1 MASVSTFFNAER
13 EPARA
18 AIARYLAGG
27 MPPAFTLLLDTRSA
41 GPMSTREL
49 EQLAADAER
58 GGLFAPGVAH
68 ELHTS
73 GEVLLHFDAGQA
85 RLAAQVVF
93 ASPHGVGLE
102 LSLTPQER
110 KTLCAHLEAALA
122 ARRALD
128 ADDAP
133 LSALAGGDRPTA
145 APEDGGAED
154 GGAEEAGDQE
164 ASAREAALDELELP
178 QDAAP
183 RGTAYS
189 PVAVRLRNLSLAEQQ
204 KVAQRG
210 EHQERVLLERL
221 YGKLV
226 WEALLRNPR
235 ITTPEV
241 ARIAKMGAL
250 PKPLLEIILS
260 NGGWIQVPEIR
271 RALLGNPR
279 LAAEHIPK
287 LLRLLPR
294 HELKLL
300 PSQTAYPQA
309 VRDWARRL
317 LRL

>member
-1 MASVSTFFNAER
+1 MQ
-13 EPARA
+13 
-18 AIARYLAGG
+18 
-27 MPPAFTLLLDTRSA
+27 PAFTLVLDARST
-41 GPMSTREL
+41 GPLPAPAL
-49 EQLAADAER
+49 EQLARDAER
-58 GGLFAPGVAH
+58 GGLFVPGVDYP
-68 ELHTS
+68 LHST
-73 GEVLLHFDAGQA
+73 GEVVLHLDAGQP
-85 RLAAQVVF
+85 RLAALVVF
-93 ASPHGVGLE
+93 ASPQGVGLE
-102 LSLTPQER
+102 LSLTAVER
-110 KTLCAHLEAALA
+110 RTLCGHLEAAVA
-122 ARRALD
+122 ARRQLEQMGSEA
-128 ADDAP
+128 
-133 LSALAGGDRPTA
+133 AGGGEPP
-145 APEDGGAED
+145 APHEREDG
-154 GGAEEAGDQE
+154 EAGDE
-164 ASAREAALDELELP
+164 PAATP
-178 QDAAP
+178 GPGPDAPDDSDDPDGVPTRPA
-183 RGTAYS
+183 AHS
-189 PVAVRLRNLSLAEQQ
+189 PMAVRLRNLSVAEQL
-204 KVAQRG
+204 KIAQRG

-250 PKPLLEIILS
+250 PKPLIEIILG

-294 HELKLL
+294 HELKLV

>member
-1 MASVSTFFNAER
+1 MQ
-13 EPARA
+13 
-18 AIARYLAGG
+18 
-27 MPPAFTLLLDTRSA
+27 PAFTLVLDARST
-41 GPMSTREL
+41 GPLPAPAL
-49 EQLAADAER
+49 EQLARDAER
-58 GGLFAPGVAH
+58 GGLFVPGVDYP
-68 ELHTS
+68 LHAT
-73 GEVLLHFDAGQA
+73 GEVVLHLDAGQP
-85 RLAAQVVF
+85 RLAALVVF
-93 ASPHGVGLE
+93 ASPQGVGLE
-102 LSLTPQER
+102 LSLTAGER
-110 KTLCAHLEAALA
+110 RALCGHLEAAVA
-122 ARRALD
+122 ARRQLEQQGSEAAGGGEPPAPHEREAGA
-128 ADDAP
+128 ADDEPAATP
-133 LSALAGGDRPTA
+133 GPDPDDPDDPDGVPTRA
-145 APEDGGAED
+145 AAH
-154 GGAEEAGDQE
+154 
-164 ASAREAALDELELP
+164 
-178 QDAAP
+178 
-183 RGTAYS
+183 S
-189 PVAVRLRNLSLAEQQ
+189 PMVVRLRNLSVAEQL
-204 KVAQRG
+204 KIAQRG

-250 PKPLLEIILS
+250 PKPLIEIILG

>member
-1 MASVSTFFNAER
+1 
-13 EPARA
+13 
-18 AIARYLAGG
+18 
-27 MPPAFTLLLDTRSA
+27 MPPAFTFLLDARST
-41 GPMSTREL
+41 GPMAAHEL
-49 EQLAADAER
+49 EQLATDAER
-58 GGLFAPGVAH
+58 GGLFVPGAAQA
-68 ELHTS
+68 LHST
-73 GEVLLHFDAGQA
+73 GEVLLQLDAGQPRLVA
-85 RLAAQVVF
+85 RVVF
-93 ASPHGVGLE
+93 ASPLGVGLE
-102 LSLTPQER
+102 LTLTPPER
-110 KTLCAHLEAALA
+110 KALCAHLEAAVA
-122 ARRALD
+122 ARRARDLSAPQEEGGSELADDD
-128 ADDAP
+128 ADG
-133 LSALAGGDRPTA
+133 LAGH
-145 APEDGGAED
+145 APEAADL
-154 GGAEEAGDQE
+154 EEAN
-164 ASAREAALDELELP
+164 LDEP
-178 QDAAP
+178 AGSPRSAAYAP
-183 RGTAYS
+183 AE
-189 PVAVRLRNLSLAEQQ
+189 VRLRNLSLAEQQ
-204 KVAQRG
+204 KIAQRG

-250 PKPLLEIILS
+250 PKPLLEIILG

>member
-1 MASVSTFFNAER
+1 MQ
-13 EPARA
+13 
-18 AIARYLAGG
+18 
-27 MPPAFTLLLDTRSA
+27 PAFSLLLDARSA

-58 GGLFAPGVAH
+58 GGLFVPGVAH
-68 ELHTS
+68 ALHS
-73 GEVLLHFDAGQA
+73 LGEVVLHLDAGQP

-102 LSLTPQER
+102 LSLTPPQR
-110 KTLCAHLEAALA
+110 QALCAHLEAALA
-122 ARRALD
+122 ARRQPNGAAGQDAATRPVAAADGPSASPDGRAEEDAEDSDRNQAEALD
-128 ADDAP
+128 EPDQ
-133 LSALAGGDRPTA
+133 A
-145 APEDGGAED
+145 AAQR
-154 GGAEEAGDQE
+154 A
-164 ASAREAALDELELP
+164 AALDEP
-178 QDAAP
+178 DQAP
-183 RGTAYS
+183 ARSAS
-189 PVAVRLRNLSLAEQQ
+189 FAPAVMRLRNLSLAEQQ

-250 PKPLLEIILS
+250 PKPLLEIILG

>member
-1 MASVSTFFNAER
+1 
-13 EPARA
+13 
-18 AIARYLAGG
+18 
-27 MPPAFTLLLDTRSA
+27 MPPAFTLLLDARSA
-41 GPMSTREL
+41 GPMSAREL

-68 ELHTS
+68 ALHTS

-102 LSLTPQER
+102 LSLTAPER
-110 KTLCAHLEAALA
+110 KALCAHLEAALA
-122 ARRALD
+122 VRRARD
-128 ADDAP
+128 ADDGDP
-133 LSALAGGDRPTA
+133 RSGLAGGDRPAA
-145 APEDGGAED
+145 APEDGGAPD
-154 GGAEEAGDQE
+154 AGDQE
-164 ASAREAALDELELP
+164 AAAREAALDELELP
-178 QDAAP
+178 QDGTP
-183 RGTAYS
+183 RGTAYA
-189 PVAVRLRNLSLAEQQ
+189 PAAVRLRNLSLAEQQ
-204 KVAQRG
+204 KIAQRG